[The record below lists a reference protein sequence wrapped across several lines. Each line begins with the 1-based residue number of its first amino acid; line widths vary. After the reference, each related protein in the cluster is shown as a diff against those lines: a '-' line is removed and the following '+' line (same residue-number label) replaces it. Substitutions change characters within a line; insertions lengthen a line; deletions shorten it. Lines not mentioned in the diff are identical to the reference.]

1 MATASA
7 AYCRGMARKPRDQ
20 RPGYHHA
27 VSRGNNKQRIFL
39 SDADRVAFL
48 ALLDLVAARH
58 GWHILAY
65 CLMRNHYHLVIRT
78 ESANLSQ
85 GMWELN
91 LVYARYFN
99 AEHDRIDH
107 LFGKRYWSE
116 FLDDRHLRNAIR
128 YVIQNPRRAGARGPL
143 EAHAWT
149 SYRPSIGY
157 EFALRRFARDELL
170 GLFGHSPRQ
179 AVAAFMTFC
188 EQPAPPREREAARY
202 QVAIRKRRIALT

>member
-1 MATASA
+1 M
-7 AYCRGMARKPRDQ
+7 
-20 RPGYHHA
+20 

-39 SDADRVAFL
+39 SDSDRLAFL
-48 ALLDLVAARH
+48 ALLNLVAARH

-65 CLMRNHYHLVIRT
+65 CLMRNHYHLVLRT
-78 ESANLSQ
+78 ESGNLSQ

-99 AEHDRIDH
+99 AEHGRIDH

-116 FLDDRHLRNAIR
+116 FLDDGHLRNAIR
-128 YVIQNPRRAGARGPL
+128 YVIQNPRRAGARGLL

-157 EFALRRFARDELL
+157 EFALQRFARDELL
-170 GLFGHSPRQ
+170 ALFGPSPRR
-179 AVAAFMTFC
+179 AVAAFMAFC
-188 EQPAPPREREAARY
+188 EQPAPPRERDATRN
-202 QVAIRKRRIALT
+202 QVTIRKLRLRVT